1 MLTGPCKVCTGNA
14 DRQTEP
20 TCVLSI
26 LLSMLFPLGL
36 APDTR
41 INSAHTSLKVCNL
54 RNSSAR

>member
-1 MLTGPCKVCTGNA
+1 MCTGNA
-14 DRQTEP
+14 DRQTES

-26 LLSMLFPLGL
+26 LLSVFFPLGL

>member
-1 MLTGPCKVCTGNA
+1 MCTGNA

-26 LLSMLFPLGL
+26 LLSVFFPLGL

>member
-1 MLTGPCKVCTGNA
+1 MLTGPQKVHTGSA

-26 LLSMLFPLGL
+26 LLSVFFPFVL

-41 INSAHTSLKVCNL
+41 RNSVHTGLKVCNL
-54 RNSSAR
+54 RNSSVK